1 MTYKEWMTATGSR
14 FNVSEAD
21 IELILV
27 NQGIEPEEQ
36 VDVVKAKTA
45 MCKEFAMVI
54 PMANVTEGGYS
65 VSWNMEALKLWYK
78 QTASE
83 LGLTDVT
90 APKIRNRSN
99 IW

>member
-1 MTYKEWMTATGSR
+1 MTYKEWMIATGSR

>member
-1 MTYKEWMTATGSR
+1 MTATGSR
-14 FNVSEAD
+14 FNVSETD

-27 NQGIEPEEQ
+27 NQGIVPEEP
-36 VDVVKAKTA
+36 VDVIKAKTA
-45 MCKEFAMVI
+45 MCREFAMMI
-54 PMANVTEGGYS
+54 PLANVSEGGYS
-65 VSWNMEALKLWYK
+65 VSWNMEALKLWYR

-83 LGLTDVT
+83 LGLEDVT